1 MKIDAKT
8 IISVTDANQNFS
20 KVAKMVDEN
29 GHALIFKRN
38 QPKYMMLDVNNS
50 KVLDSAV
57 RQIKEWQKSSDS

>member
-1 MKIDAKT
+1 MNIDAKT

-20 KVAKMVDEN
+20 KVAKMVDKN
-29 GHALIFKRN
+29 GQALIFKRN

-57 RQIKEWQKSSDS
+57 KQIKEWQKSSK